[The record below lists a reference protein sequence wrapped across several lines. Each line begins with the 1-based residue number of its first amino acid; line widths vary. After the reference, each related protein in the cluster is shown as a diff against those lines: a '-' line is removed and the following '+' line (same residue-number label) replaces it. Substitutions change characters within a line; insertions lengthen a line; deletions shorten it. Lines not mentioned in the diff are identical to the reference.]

1 MMRLAGS
8 RQVVGDAIDT
18 FRTLGKRTVLA
29 LLGIVIGS
37 ASIVAILNIG
47 FNAGQEATRIFH
59 DMGVDTLVAS
69 LNNDRGVEDSLLST
83 EIEKIRSLNLPGL
96 VISPVAQV
104 SVKLT
109 FNHHPVDA
117 RAVGVEPAVTSILKL
132 PIRRGRFLHALD
144 TAENV
149 VVLGHAVATSL
160 GDRGIAV
167 EPGEWV
173 RINTY
178 LFRVAG
184 VLQPAEASMI
194 SPVLT
199 DHSVFMPFAAL
210 ARVAQSSN
218 VSTVLARVLPP
229 LDSSEGASR
238 VFEGLS
244 HAFKTRRVEM
254 TVPQQMIDAM
264 ARQNKTFE
272 YLLLALGVI
281 TLVGAGVAVM
291 NVMYMNVCE
300 RRNEIGLR
308 MAIGARGQDIR
319 NLFLIEALALSA
331 MGALSGACVGI
342 VLAWLYAV
350 ISQWTFEL
358 SMVSIPLGVGSTLLV
373 GVLSGLKPALAASRL
388 TPVEALRVY

>member
-1 MMRLAGS
+1 MRLAGS

-83 EIEKIRSLNLPGL
+83 EVEKIRSLNLPGL

-160 GDRGIAV
+160 VDRGIAV

-373 GVLSGLKPALAASRL
+373 GVFSGLKPALAASRL

>member
-1 MMRLAGS
+1 MRLAGS

-18 FRTLGKRTVLA
+18 FRTMGKRTVLA

-83 EIEKIRSLNLPGL
+83 EVEKIRSLNLPGL

-109 FNHHPVDA
+109 FNLHPVDA

-184 VLQPAEASMI
+184 VMQPAEASMI

>member
-1 MMRLAGS
+1 MRLAGS
-8 RQVVGDAIDT
+8 RQVVGGAIDT

-69 LNNDRGVEDSLLST
+69 LNNDRGVDDSLLST
-83 EIEKIRSLNLPGL
+83 EVEKIRSLNLPGL

-331 MGALSGACVGI
+331 MGALSGACLGI

>member
-1 MMRLAGS
+1 MRLSGS

-29 LLGIVIGS
+29 LLGVVIGS

-69 LNNDRGVEDSLLST
+69 LNNDRGVDDSLLST
-83 EIEKIRSLNLPGL
+83 EVEKIRSLNLPGL

-331 MGALSGACVGI
+331 MGALSGACLGI

>member
-1 MMRLAGS
+1 MRLAGS

-83 EIEKIRSLNLPGL
+83 EVEKIRSLNLPGL

-117 RAVGVEPAVTSILKL
+117 RAVGVEPAVTSILKF

-331 MGALSGACVGI
+331 MGALSGACLGI

>member
-1 MMRLAGS
+1 MRLAGS

-69 LNNDRGVEDSLLST
+69 LNNDRGVDDSLLST
-83 EIEKIRSLNLPGL
+83 EVEKIRSLNLPGL

-184 VLQPAEASMI
+184 VMQPAEASMI

-331 MGALSGACVGI
+331 MGALSGACLGI

>member
-1 MMRLAGS
+1 MRLAGS

-83 EIEKIRSLNLPGL
+83 EVEKIRSLNLPGL

-117 RAVGVEPAVTSILKL
+117 RAVGVEPAITSILKF

-184 VLQPAEASMI
+184 VLQRAEASMV

-238 VFEGLS
+238 LFEGLS

-331 MGALSGACVGI
+331 MGALSGACLGI

>member
-1 MMRLAGS
+1 MRLAGS

-83 EIEKIRSLNLPGL
+83 EVEKIRSLNLPGL

-117 RAVGVEPAVTSILKL
+117 RAVGVEPAVTSILKF

-210 ARVAQSSN
+210 ARVVQSSN

-331 MGALSGACVGI
+331 MGALSGACLGI

>member
-1 MMRLAGS
+1 MRLAGS

-83 EIEKIRSLNLPGL
+83 EVEKIRSLNLPGL

-149 VVLGHAVATSL
+149 VVLGHAVATSV

-331 MGALSGACVGI
+331 MGALSGACLGI

>member
-1 MMRLAGS
+1 MRLAGS

-83 EIEKIRSLNLPGL
+83 EVEKIRSLNLPGL

-184 VLQPAEASMI
+184 VMQPAEASMI

-373 GVLSGLKPALAASRL
+373 GVLSGLKPAVAASRL

>member
-1 MMRLAGS
+1 MRLAGS

-69 LNNDRGVEDSLLST
+69 LNNDRGVDDSLLST

>member
-1 MMRLAGS
+1 MRLAGS

-83 EIEKIRSLNLPGL
+83 EVEKIRSLNLPGL

-117 RAVGVEPAVTSILKL
+117 RAVGVEPAITSILKF

-160 GDRGIAV
+160 VDRGIAV

-331 MGALSGACVGI
+331 MGALSGACLGI

>member
-1 MMRLAGS
+1 MRLAGS

-59 DMGVDTLVAS
+59 DMDVDTLVAS

-83 EIEKIRSLNLPGL
+83 EVEKIRSLNLPGL

-331 MGALSGACVGI
+331 MGALSGACLGI

>member
-1 MMRLAGS
+1 MRLAGS
-8 RQVVGDAIDT
+8 RQVVGGAIDT

-83 EIEKIRSLNLPGL
+83 EVEKIRLLNLPGL

>member
-1 MMRLAGS
+1 MRLAGS

-83 EIEKIRSLNLPGL
+83 EVEKIRSLNLPGL
-96 VISPVAQV
+96 VISPIAQV

>member
-1 MMRLAGS
+1 MRLAGS

-83 EIEKIRSLNLPGL
+83 EVEKIRSLNLPGL

-184 VLQPAEASMI
+184 VMQPAEASMI

-350 ISQWTFEL
+350 ISQWTL
-358 SMVSIPLGVGSTLLV
+358 
-373 GVLSGLKPALAASRL
+373 
-388 TPVEALRVY
+388 

>member
-1 MMRLAGS
+1 MRLAGS

-83 EIEKIRSLNLPGL
+83 EVEKIRSLNLPGL

-373 GVLSGLKPALAASRL
+373 GVFSGLKPALAASRL

>member
-1 MMRLAGS
+1 MRLSGS

-69 LNNDRGVEDSLLST
+69 LNNDRGVDDSLLST
-83 EIEKIRSLNLPGL
+83 EVEKIRSLNLPGL

-331 MGALSGACVGI
+331 MGALSGACLGI

>member
-1 MMRLAGS
+1 MRLAGS

-18 FRTLGKRTVLA
+18 FRTLGKRAVLA

-83 EIEKIRSLNLPGL
+83 EVEKIRSLNLPGL

-149 VVLGHAVATSL
+149 VVLGHAVATSV

-331 MGALSGACVGI
+331 MGALSGTCVGI

>member
-1 MMRLAGS
+1 MRLAGS

-83 EIEKIRSLNLPGL
+83 EVEKIRSLNLPGL

-331 MGALSGACVGI
+331 MGVLSGACVGI

>member
-1 MMRLAGS
+1 MRLAGS

-83 EIEKIRSLNLPGL
+83 EVEKIRSLNLPGL

-184 VLQPAEASMI
+184 VMQPAEASMI

-373 GVLSGLKPALAASRL
+373 GVLSGLKPALTASRL

>member
-1 MMRLAGS
+1 MRLAGS

-59 DMGVDTLVAS
+59 DMDVDTLVAS

-83 EIEKIRSLNLPGL
+83 EVEKIRSLNLPGL

-109 FNHHPVDA
+109 FNHHPIDA

-331 MGALSGACVGI
+331 MGALSGACLGI

>member
-1 MMRLAGS
+1 MRLAGS

-83 EIEKIRSLNLPGL
+83 EVEKIRSLHLPGL

-184 VLQPAEASMI
+184 VMQPAEASMI

-331 MGALSGACVGI
+331 MGALSGACLGI

>member
-1 MMRLAGS
+1 MRLAGS

-83 EIEKIRSLNLPGL
+83 EVEKIRSLNLPGL

-104 SVKLT
+104 SAKLT

-117 RAVGVEPAVTSILKL
+117 RAVGVEPAITSILKF

>member
-1 MMRLAGS
+1 MRLAGS

-69 LNNDRGVEDSLLST
+69 LNNDRGVDDSLLST
-83 EIEKIRSLNLPGL
+83 EVEKIRSLNLPGL

-149 VVLGHAVATSL
+149 VVLGHAVATSV

-373 GVLSGLKPALAASRL
+373 GVFSGLKPALAASRL